1 MRILVSACLLGIHC
15 KYSGG
20 DNANAKVLSLAANPA
35 NEVIPVCPEVLG
47 GLPTP
52 RPPAEIQPDGR
63 VMTQDGHEVTAAYRA
78 GAERTLAIAREMRPD
93 RIILQSRSPSC
104 GVRERYDGTFSRVRV
119 PGQGV
124 TAALL
129 VKHGFSVEDVGD
141 I

>member
-20 DNANAKVLSLAANPA
+20 DNANAKVLALAANPA

-63 VMTQDGHEVTAAYRA
+63 VMTQDGHDVTAAYRA